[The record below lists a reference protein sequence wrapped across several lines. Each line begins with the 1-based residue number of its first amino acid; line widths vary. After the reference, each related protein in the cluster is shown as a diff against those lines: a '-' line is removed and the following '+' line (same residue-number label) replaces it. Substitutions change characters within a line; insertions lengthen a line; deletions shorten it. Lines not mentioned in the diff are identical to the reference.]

1 MKKLVIALSVVLLT
15 GCSTLKTTFDSY
27 FMAKFDN
34 QEYVLI
40 NKIRTTA
47 QLAQEQCENIP
58 AAKTKY
64 VELRTLGEE
73 FTNYTQYIPRNPEAN
88 KLAKQM
94 AELIQQGNQS
104 YGSNTSV
111 FFCKAKFQQIER
123 NAEKIQKVLGSKP
136 R

>member
-1 MKKLVIALSVVLLT
+1 
-15 GCSTLKTTFDSY
+15 
-27 FMAKFDN
+27 MAGFDN

-47 QLAQEQCENIP
+47 QLAQGQCDHP
-58 AAKTKY
+58 PSVKGKY
-64 VELRTLGEE
+64 VELRELGIE

-94 AELIQQGNQS
+94 GELIQQGGQA
-104 YGSNTSV
+104 YGSNTSTV
-111 FFCKAKFQQIER
+111 FCKMKLQQIER
-123 NAEKIQKVLGSKP
+123 NAEKIQQVLGSKP